1 MTGDQALRIGTRGST
16 LALAQTGTVAARIS
30 KSSKVPVEIVS
41 ITTAGDTSR
50 ESLANLG
57 GTGVFA
63 SALREA
69 LLSGEC
75 DLVVHSLKDLPTAP
89 VPGLSIGAIPRRAD
103 ARDVLVAGGGKTLA
117 TLTEGARVGTGSP
130 RRAAQLRAARS
141 DLDILDIRGNIDTR
155 MGRVADGDLDAV
167 VLAAAGLS
175 RIDRLDAVS
184 EFFELS
190 SWPTAPGQGALAVEV
205 RESVSGELAR
215 VLKTIDHATSR
226 LTAMAE
232 RKVLARLEAGC
243 AAPVGAT
250 AVIDAELLLLTATVL
265 SPDGSRSLTSSHGG
279 VLEGS
284 AAERARLA
292 DELGERVADELLE
305 LGAAELA
312 PLT

>member
-1 MTGDQALRIGTRGST
+1 MTRDQALRIGTRGST

-117 TLTEGARVGTGSP
+117 TLAEGARVGTGSP

>member
-117 TLTEGARVGTGSP
+117 TLAEGARVGTGSP

-215 VLKTIDHATSR
+215 VLKTIDHAMSR